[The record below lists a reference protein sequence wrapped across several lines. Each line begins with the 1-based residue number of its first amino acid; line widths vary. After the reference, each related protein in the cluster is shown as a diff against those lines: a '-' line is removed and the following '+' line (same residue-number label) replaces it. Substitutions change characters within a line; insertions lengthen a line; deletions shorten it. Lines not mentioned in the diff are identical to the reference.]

1 MSKDTTKDTPKPTPA
16 EICLATAN
24 DQVAGKGAKNTS
36 VSSTVSITNTTTA
49 PDASDGDKM
58 KKARV
63 KDSAT
68 VSICNQTDALEEVV
82 GGCGAA

>member
-1 MSKDTTKDTPKPTPA
+1 MSKDTKETAKPTPA

-24 DQVAGKGAKNTS
+24 DQVAGKGAPNTG

-49 PDASDGDKM
+49 ADAADGGKV
-58 KKARV
+58 KKTRV
-63 KDSAT
+63 KDTAT
-68 VSICNQTDALEEVV
+68 VSICNETGAPEEVE